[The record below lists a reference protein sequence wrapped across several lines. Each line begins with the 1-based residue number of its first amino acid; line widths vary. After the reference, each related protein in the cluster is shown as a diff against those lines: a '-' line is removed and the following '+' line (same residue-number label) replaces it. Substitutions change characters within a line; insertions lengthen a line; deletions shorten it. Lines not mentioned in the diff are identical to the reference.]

1 MQDKLIDTSSMSC
14 NLRRQDKDEADTNK
28 YIFLDN
34 FMIGKSNN
42 KMKIRI
48 GNLESDTYQKQT
60 ITLYYKDLHSS

>member
-1 MQDKLIDTSSMSC
+1 MSC

-48 GNLESDTYQKQT
+48 GKPVCMLYKIWKVTLIRNKQ
-60 ITLYYKDLHSS
+60 